1 MAITSPYN
9 SFVQFGQELLDCKG
23 DPTLVA
29 LPVYGNLSIKF
40 QFSTDE
46 LLPTNTVFK
55 AAVCSEDCETIDNPN
70 YEVIPLCSRF
80 RFVSTERPLESSDF
94 PLLVGNYSPDP
105 GQPQIPEGTYNKD
118 EFLQVIADL
127 YEVEIPSLDFFT
139 CCGDDYPTISGIVVF
154 FNGEGSAEEINLG
167 EYYGGGY
174 VDYPSTDIDGL
185 IDPGQCFRYC
195 ILDSEDEVLSCSN
208 LFYREVTECKT
219 TVITYWN
226 EENAFG
232 LRYITYQDGGDTKM
246 TENKIRLKVNL
257 SRPDFNVEENIYRQP
272 SGFQQRISTII
283 SKEWLARTSWMD
295 QAQHER
301 LLVALKHDYVNI
313 YNSERGINY
322 RMTQIGD
329 YEIDWQEVDGPT
341 APAQFRINDFSQ
353 SNTNNNC
360 GFNCGIDFVDD
371 CQGGGGSVIVP
382 CPEKYGVEF
391 TGNDGVMTS
400 GNTVYQDD
408 NLIGK
413 DAEVFREGL
422 YQYSDGVS
430 FNSTTGEFTFTPAV
444 DINERIAIW
453 EV

>member
-40 QFSTDE
+40 QFTTDD

-55 AAVCSEDCETIDNPN
+55 AAVCSEDCETIDNPD

-80 RFVSTERPLESSDF
+80 RIMTSDGPLTNDEF
-94 PLLVGNYSPDP
+94 PLLVGNYAPEP
-105 GQPQIPEGTYNKD
+105 GQPQIPEGLYTKE
-118 EFLQVIADL
+118 EFIQALADG
-127 YEVEIPSLDFFT
+127 YEVELPGLDFFT
-139 CCGDDYPTISGIVVF
+139 CCGDEYPTISGIVVF
-154 FNGEGSAEEINLG
+154 FNGGGIAKEVFME

-174 VDYPSTDIDGL
+174 VDYPATDIDGL

-195 ILDSEDEVLSCSN
+195 ILDSDDEILACSN

-232 LRYITYQDGGDTKM
+232 LRYVTYQDGGDTKM
-246 TENKIRLKVNL
+246 TENKIRLKLNL

-329 YEIDWQEVDGPT
+329 YEIDWQEVDAPT

-353 SNTNNNC
+353 NNTNNNC

-382 CPEKYGVEF
+382 CPVKYGVEF
-391 TGNDGVMTS
+391 TGNDGVMTA

-413 DAEVFREGL
+413 DAEIFREGL